1 MRGDRALTALT
12 MIWVGAFILSAAI
25 PVALYMRGTVGPESA
40 VDAIKQTGAA
50 FVPYVGLILSY
61 VFARGRSRAGAR
73 RHANRLAIVT
83 ALTTSI
89 AWNLAVL
96 GPLALTLNG
105 ESYLEDATSQMRE
118 LSSYLS
124 WLVAPA
130 LGYFFGAPNRN
141 TGDVAPVVSA

>member
-1 MRGDRALTALT
+1 MSRDRALTTLAAL
-12 MIWVGAFILSAAI
+12 WGSAFVASAAI
-25 PVALYMRGTVGPESA
+25 PVVLYARGTVGP
-40 VDAIKQTGAA
+40 DAAIDTIKQTGTA
-50 FVPYVGLILSY
+50 FVPYLGLILSY
-61 VFARGRSRAGAR
+61 VFARGRARAASPP
-73 RHANRLAIVT
+73 ASRLAVAM
-83 ALTTSI
+83 ALATSI

-130 LGYFFGAPNRN
+130 LGYFFGAPNRE
-141 TGDVAPVVSA
+141 AAEPAASA